1 MDRQEPGD
9 NVSFGITTQH
19 SGDSGG
25 WSQSF
30 RVFQQANQSLGR
42 PAWSDQGYAPFTGH
56 SYTSAATPSTTAH
69 PHPRPVIQT
78 APPATAHPHTG
89 PITQTAPAATAPTGR
104 LGGHKAVKSGTRGPN
119 RTPAQIAL
127 DEEAAELKRRLKA
140 QKADDR
146 AAEARNWARIKSVA
160 AEAKA
165 KEVEAAATWAKWTE
179 QSTIE
184 CAHYVRMIK
193 DEHIL
198 DQSRPGF
205 MAFGKFFLNFE
216 DRQENYPLL
225 VDFNNEA
232 LLGGI
237 RSSWL
242 IIGSVQIPL
251 LATSGLAVRDKLAI
265 LGKGGLFGCLVDVGL
280 SEDLWLI
287 LHEMNQSNDAAKAH
301 GFHEADD
308 DYEDHADIAPLQ
320 PDRTTVSRAAA
331 SAPAA
336 SATPASPSVS
346 TSTARPAS
354 IPVGT
359 VTPTPSNKSSSGRPP
374 TTGGSVPRRQGKVKE
389 VPKDTTK
396 SDMMMAMV
404 QKGNNEAAR
413 WAVDD
418 RAERV
423 RQEERRVDLAQ
434 ELRRDTDH
442 IDQLA
447 QAKEEREMVGAQLAL
462 ERDALALKTREADT
476 RVLEREEDRKAE
488 RAEAVRVAKER
499 EEDHKEERE
508 AVKQA
513 RVAEAQAQQAFQ
525 AALFSMLTGRGPL
538 RRSDLPLFGGCDLVL

>member
-232 LLGGI
+232 LLWRYTVI
-237 RSSWL
+237 MVNYR
-242 IIGSVQIPL
+242 
-251 LATSGLAVRDKLAI
+251 AVRDKLAI

-320 PDRTTVSRAAA
+320 PDVGSDKLALDPQTDEEDMAPPSQRTTVSRAAA

-525 AALFSMLTGRGPL
+525 AALFSMLTGRGPPPAL
-538 RRSDLPLFGGCDLVL
+538 